1 MPKRN
6 HQRGE
11 TIVEVMAAFL
21 LMLIFIAVFAASLRF
36 ARAMTIKAETLREQA
51 YNRVSELYPVNN
63 TPTVN
68 WENSGSANISW
79 TFDVQGTGRSFT
91 VENIQLQVYH
101 KKHPNA
107 ENTADFDFYR
117 YTK

>member
-63 TPTVN
+63 TAVN
-68 WENSGSANISW
+68 WEDSSSGISW
-79 TFDVQGTGRSFT
+79 KFTAEGTGRSFT
-91 VENIQLQVYH
+91 VGEIQLQVNH
-101 KKHPNA
+101 KDDPNA
-107 ENTADFDFYR
+107 ENAADFDFYR

>member
-63 TPTVN
+63 TPEVKWTDSS
-68 WENSGSANISW
+68 SGISW
-79 TFDVQGTGRSFT
+79 TFDVQGIQHDPVR
-91 VENIQLQVYH
+91 VENIQLQVNH
-101 KKHPNA
+101 KTDTNA
-107 ENTADFDFYR
+107 ANFDFYR

>member
-1 MPKRN
+1 MPKRL

-63 TPTVN
+63 TPAVN
-68 WENSGSANISW
+68 WDNSGSTNISW
-79 TFDVQGTGRSFT
+79 TFDVQGTQRSFT
-91 VENIQLQVYH
+91 VGGIKLQVN
-101 KKHPNA
+101 KKADPNA
-107 ENTADFDFYR
+107 ENAADFDFYR

>member
-51 YNRVSELYPVNN
+51 YNRVSELYPVDNG
-63 TPTVN
+63 TVT
-68 WENSGSANISW
+68 WENSASGISW
-79 TFDVQGTGRSFT
+79 TFTAEGTGRSFT
-91 VENIQLQVYH
+91 VGEIQLKVNH
-101 KKHPNA
+101 KKDP
-107 ENTADFDFYR
+107 NTADFDFYR

>member
-1 MPKRN
+1 MPKRL

-51 YNRVSELYPVNN
+51 YTRVSELYPVNN
-63 TPTVN
+63 TPAVN
-68 WENSGSANISW
+68 WENSGSGISW
-79 TFDVQGTGRSFT
+79 TFDVQGTQRSFT
-91 VENIQLQVYH
+91 VRDIKLQVNH
-101 KKHPNA
+101 KKDSNA
-107 ENTADFDFYR
+107 ANFDFYR

>member
-1 MPKRN
+1 MPKRL

-63 TPTVN
+63 TPEVT
-68 WENSGSANISW
+68 WTNSSDGISW
-79 TFDVQGTGRSFT
+79 TFTAEGTGRSFT
-91 VENIQLQVYH
+91 VGDIKLQVN
-101 KKHPNA
+101 KKAASNA
-107 ENTADFDFYR
+107 ADFDFYR
-117 YTK
+117 YIK

>member
-51 YNRVSELYPVNN
+51 YNRVSELYPVDNG
-63 TPTVN
+63 TAT
-68 WENSGSANISW
+68 WENSASGISW
-79 TFDVQGTGRSFT
+79 TFTAEGTGEPFT
-91 VENIQLQVYH
+91 VGDIQLQVNH
-101 KKHPNA
+101 KKDPNA
-107 ENTADFDFYR
+107 ADFDFYR

>member
-1 MPKRN
+1 MPKRL

-63 TPTVN
+63 DPVN
-68 WENSGSANISW
+68 WQTNSTGISW
-79 TFDVQGTGRSFT
+79 TFTAEGTGSSFT
-91 VENIQLQVYH
+91 VGEIQLQVN
-101 KKHPNA
+101 KKAATNA
-107 ENTADFDFYR
+107 ADFDFYR

>member
-63 TPTVN
+63 TTVN
-68 WENSGSANISW
+68 WQENSSGISW
-79 TFDVQGTGRSFT
+79 TFTAEGTGSSFT
-91 VENIQLQVYH
+91 VGEIKLQVNH
-101 KKHPNA
+101 KNA
-107 ENTADFDFYR
+107 ENAAVFDFYR